1 MKELLTALCKAK
13 QQFTPIGKDK
23 ANSHLKYKYASLDSV
38 LAAVEPAL
46 HTHELILSS
55 SVVDGCLI
63 TRLYHISGECLESS
77 FKLPDI
83 ADPQKIG
90 SAITYYRRYTICG
103 LLSITADEDDD
114 GVAAKPQTKQAENSA
129 PHPVASKTA
138 HSIARNG
145 GAVTER
151 LIDTPSQK
159 IIETQKALTE
169 CMGILGWSKER
180 KVAWVKT
187 ISPKPC
193 DLWSLQDWELAIVKA
208 HMEID
213 TMNSQE
219 VV

>member
-13 QQFTPIGKDK
+13 QQFMPIGKDK

-46 HTHELILSS
+46 HAHELMLSS

-63 TRLYHISGECLESS
+63 TRLYHISGEYLESS

-114 GVAAKPQTKQAENSA
+114 GVAARPPAKAAYTA
-129 PHPVASKTA
+129 PPPAA
-138 HSIARNG
+138 IAK
-145 GAVTER
+145 
-151 LIDTPSQK
+151 PSQK
-159 IIETQKALTE
+159 IIETQEALTD
-169 CMGILGWSKER
+169 CMEILGWSKEQ
-180 KVAWVKT
+180 KVAWAKT
-187 ISPKPC
+187 ISPKSC
-193 DLWSLQDWELAIVKA
+193 DLWDLNTWELAIVKA
-208 HMEID
+208 LSAID
-213 TMNSQE
+213 MMNSE
-219 VV
+219 VVA